1 MEKFFIKRINKDE
14 KKCQGVGYEV
24 KDSLETFEKL
34 KTVFIIGVTQQ
45 FWFIEC
51 LLKIGYLFHIEHFM
65 NRFYMRL

>member
-45 FWFIEC
+45 F
-51 LLKIGYLFHIEHFM
+51 
-65 NRFYMRL
+65 